1 VTCPAGHDR
10 RGARPKLE
18 LADLFRAYGDRLPEL
33 SRHQARTVQAITSC
47 RTAGLGGHLQQCD
60 RCDYSAVSYN
70 SCRNRHC
77 PKCQGLDEV
86 RWVENQQ
93 QLLLPTEYHHVVFT
107 LPEVLHP
114 LLLANPR
121 AGYGLLFSAV
131 AETLQEVAERPKN
144 LGGRIGFT
152 AVLHTWT
159 QTLQYHPH
167 LHCIVTGGG
176 LSPDRT
182 RWVSAKP
189 GFLFFVGILSRIFRG
204 KFLRKLE
211 TALDTGKLD
220 FDPTDGRARLRRAAR
235 QDWVVY
241 SKPPFAGPEQVLRYL
256 GRYTHR
262 IAISNH
268 RLVTMQDG
276 KVTFRWRDRAHG
288 DQPKLMTLDAT
299 EFLRRY
305 LLHLL
310 PPGFMRI
317 RHYGLLANSCRDR
330 YLETCRAL
338 LGAELQDIDAK
349 PTHDTV
355 EPWQELL
362 LRLTGNDVTRCPRC
376 REGHLRTV
384 DRIAPLP
391 RPIRPSARIRPP

>member
-10 RGARPKLE
+10 RAARPRLE
-18 LADLFRAYGDRLPEL
+18 LADIFRTYGDRLPEL
-33 SRHQARTVQAITSC
+33 TPHQARTVRAITSC
-47 RTAGLGGHLQQCD
+47 RTAALGGHRQQCD
-60 RCDYSAVSYN
+60 RCGYSVNVYH

-86 RWVENQQ
+86 RWVETQQ
-93 QLLLPTEYHHVVFT
+93 QFLLPTEYHHVVFT
-107 LPEVLHP
+107 IPQALRALV
-114 LLLANPR
+114 LANPR

-144 LGGRIGFT
+144 LGARVGFT

-159 QTLQYHPH
+159 QCLDYHPH

-176 LSPDRT
+176 LSHDGT

-189 GFLFFVGILSRIFRG
+189 GFLFFVGILSRVFRG
-204 KFLRKLE
+204 KFLRQLE

-220 FDPTDGRARLRRAAR
+220 FDPTDGRTRLRRAAR

-241 SKPPFAGPEQVLRYL
+241 SKPPFSGPEQVLRYL

-268 RLVTMQDG
+268 RLLAMDDG

-288 DQPKLMTLDAT
+288 DQPRLMTLDAA

-317 RHYGLLANSCRDR
+317 RHYGLLANACRATD
-330 YLETCRAL
+330 LATCRAL
-338 LGAELQDIDAK
+338 LGAEMHDDPEPPQDAAE
-349 PTHDTV
+349 T
-355 EPWQELL
+355 WQELL
-362 LRLTGNDVTRCPRC
+362 LRLTGDDVTRCPRC
-376 REGHLRTV
+376 RQGHLRTV
-384 DRIAPLP
+384 ERLAPLV
-391 RPIRPSARIRPP
+391 RPMTPAAGIRPP